1 MKRLVLLALL
11 AAPVLHAEIPQSAR
25 AQYKASLGIPATLSF
40 EREGEQYR
48 IVAKINVPLY
58 KMRFESGGTIDGEQL
73 KPSYYRDIRNGKEY
87 ASAQFSGSR
96 VRLGKKDSKHTETAQ
111 GTVMDLFSLT
121 WQLAF
126 SNGKLPMPLV
136 ITNGKKLYPINRL
149 TPSSSKSMTIGSL
162 KTRTQAYT
170 LRHDNDQIFLA
181 LASDLGNVPALISLQ
196 RGRQKIQPHAQSR
209 GNGRAA
215 RARAIGSLKTTNHHY
230 SILYNHPKERHAKP
244 LPPHQICPP
253 DFCYHH
259 HRLV

>member
-1 MKRLVLLALL
+1 MKRLTALLCLL
-11 AAPVLHAEIPQSAR
+11 AAHAVCAEIPQSAR
-25 AQYKASLGIPATLSF
+25 AEYKASLGIPATLSF
-40 EREGEQYR
+40 EREGEGYR

-58 KMRFESGGTIDGEQL
+58 KMRFESGGTIDGGQL

-96 VRLGKKDSKHTETAQ
+96 VWLGKPDGKHTETAH

-126 SNGKLPMPLV
+126 GNGKLPMPLV

-181 LASDLGNVPALISLQ
+181 LASDLGNVPALIRYNVGGKKYSLTLKAVEMD
-196 RGRQKIQPHAQSR
+196 GQPAPAQ
-209 GNGRAA
+209 
-215 RARAIGSLKTTNHHY
+215 
-230 SILYNHPKERHAKP
+230 
-244 LPPHQICPP
+244 
-253 DFCYHH
+253 
-259 HRLV
+259 

>member
-96 VRLGKKDSKHTETAQ
+96 VWLGKPDGKHTETAH

-136 ITNGKKLYPINRL
+136 ITNGKKLYPISRL
-149 TPSSSKSMTIGSL
+149 TPAGGKEMTIGSL
-162 KTRTQAYT
+162 KTRTQTYT
-170 LRHDNDQIFLA
+170 LSHGNDTILLA
-181 LASDLGNVPALISLQ
+181 LARDLNNMPALIRYNVGGKKYSLTLKAVEMD
-196 RGRQKIQPHAQSR
+196 GQPAPAQ
-209 GNGRAA
+209 
-215 RARAIGSLKTTNHHY
+215 
-230 SILYNHPKERHAKP
+230 
-244 LPPHQICPP
+244 
-253 DFCYHH
+253 
-259 HRLV
+259 

>member
-1 MKRLVLLALL
+1 MKRLALLALL
-11 AAPVLHAEIPQSAR
+11 AAPVLHAEIPQSAH

-58 KMRFESGGTIDGEQL
+58 KMRFESGTIDGEQL

-87 ASAQFSGSR
+87 ASAQFSSSR

-181 LASDLGNVPALISLQ
+181 LASDLGNVPALIRYNVGGKKYSLTLKAVEMD
-196 RGRQKIQPHAQSR
+196 GQPAPAQ
-209 GNGRAA
+209 
-215 RARAIGSLKTTNHHY
+215 
-230 SILYNHPKERHAKP
+230 
-244 LPPHQICPP
+244 
-253 DFCYHH
+253 
-259 HRLV
+259 